1 MHLSDGKTIVA
12 VASWLVA
19 IEPAAEG
26 QVRES
31 LARLPGA
38 EARSTVNGRLVVV
51 SECASHD
58 LEGLAERLRSIA
70 GVMDVALVA
79 AHEDRPE
86 EAPE

>member
-1 MHLSDGKTIVA
+1 MHQRDGNAIVA
-12 VASWLVA
+12 VASWLVVVD
-19 IEPAAEG
+19 PAAEE

-31 LARLPGA
+31 LAHLPGA
-38 EARSTVNGRLVVV
+38 EARTTVNGRLVVV
-51 SECASHD
+51 SECAAHD
-58 LEGLAERLRSIA
+58 LEGFADRLRSIA

>member
-1 MHLSDGKTIVA
+1 MHQPDGNAIVA

-19 IEPAAEG
+19 IEPAAEEG
-26 QVRES
+26 VRQA
-31 LARLPGA
+31 LAHLPGA
-38 EARSTVNGRLVVV
+38 EARTTVNGRLVVV
-51 SECASHD
+51 SECPSHD
-58 LEGLAERLRSIA
+58 IEGFAEQLRSIA